1 MPFTS
6 AHGGADEMQPSVAE
20 WETKGIAEWFD
31 HHLALQMPEERVED
45 EEKIVHT
52 RYQSSGR
59 SVHGISR

>member
-1 MPFTS
+1 
-6 AHGGADEMQPSVAE
+6 MQPSVAE